1 MTTYKGE
8 IMSLKTALSS
18 VGNGLLEVVTVV
30 SNSQI
35 ESQMD
40 EIDRAIKVL
49 QEQRAE
55 LAKKLV

>member
-1 MTTYKGE
+1 
-8 IMSLKTALSS
+8 MSLKTALSS